1 VRIRS
6 ARRGGALSELPKS
19 LKIENRIDKKIIEVS
34 KVASINP
41 RVVESEVNL
50 RFYLGLTSAMRD
62 NNDLEKLIR

>member
-1 VRIRS
+1 MRIRS